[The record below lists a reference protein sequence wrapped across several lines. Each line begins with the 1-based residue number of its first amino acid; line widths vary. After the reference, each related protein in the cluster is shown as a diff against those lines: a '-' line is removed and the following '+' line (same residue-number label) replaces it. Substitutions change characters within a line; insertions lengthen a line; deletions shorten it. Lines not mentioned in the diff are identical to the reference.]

1 MLWKSSPLILG
12 QIDKER
18 CLTREGTSAE
28 PTDQCV
34 GWNLRQSRV
43 ARSGRDRSRDRV
55 SLGVA
60 ACATSNIA
68 AKDYALCRK

>member
-12 QIDKER
+12 QER